1 MSYQTIL
8 SANLSRLISRTGTP
22 IRVNYYTST
31 IGSVWDDDATYT
43 ISGNSV
49 WASGIVL
56 PINATRGNSD
66 ATLLEQGK
74 IINGDIKL
82 FVHGSLVMT
91 GSHFAI
97 RVQIGSPAGNQYSMI
112 TDGPIQASMSNTP
125 VYKKVF
131 LRRLQGS
138 TLYGEN

>member
-1 MSYQTIL
+1 MNPQNIL
-8 SANLSRLISRTGTP
+8 ANNLSRLIRNAGTP
-22 IRVNYYTST
+22 IRVNYYTASL
-31 IGSVWDDDATYT
+31 GSVWDDDATYT

-49 WASGIVL
+49 WTSGIIL

-82 FVHGSLVMT
+82 FVHGSLVFT

-97 RVQIGSPAGNQYSMI
+97 RIQIGSPAGNQYSMI
-112 TDGPIQASMSNTP
+112 TDGPIQASVQNTYI
-125 VYKKVF
+125 YKKIF

-138 TLYGEN
+138 TLFGE